1 MDKFLIIK
9 KGCVCMEKTEI
20 EKRDLKPIF
29 IYLGC
34 SLILPLLLVVPFVLM
49 KMNEN
54 LANTIVEFITFLVMG
69 ILLLKLYHK
78 RIMGDLKEI
87 SLKKLLLVLLI
98 GIVACIINEM
108 LTPNITTDNQ
118 ELIIKMVKTLPILSF
133 FCICILGPFAEE
145 MVFRYSFDT
154 FIKNDILFIVVSSF
168 IFGLIHTNGFSS
180 GWWLYVLLGLLFS
193 CVYIKTNHNIVLSTI
208 IHVLLNIVDFIF
220 IIL

>member
-1 MDKFLIIK
+1 MDCKN
-9 KGCVCMEKTEI
+9 GCVCMEKTEI
-20 EKRDLKPIF
+20 EKRDIKPIF

-34 SLILPLLLVVPFVLM
+34 SILLPLLLVVPFVLM

-54 LANTIVEFITFLVMG
+54 IASAIVEFITFLVIG
-69 ILLLKLYHK
+69 IVFLKLYHK

-87 SLKKLLLVLLI
+87 SFKKLLIVLLI
-98 GIVACIINEM
+98 GIVACIINE
-108 LTPNITTDNQ
+108 LITPYVTTDNQ
-118 ELIIKMVKTLPILSF
+118 EQIIEMVKALPILSF

-154 FIKNDILFIVVSSF
+154 FIKNDILFILVSSF

-180 GWWLYVLLGLLFS
+180 GWWLYVLFGFLFS
-193 CVYIKTNHNIVLSTI
+193 CVYVKTNHNIVLSTL